1 MPIHFA
7 VRKTPFVWHVVP
19 NEIAD
24 GFLRPDVMPHITRG
38 NKAAARLCLAEERPD
53 QPRWWVEQM
62 MAILHDA

>member
-1 MPIHFA
+1 
-7 VRKTPFVWHVVP
+7 
-19 NEIAD
+19 
-24 GFLRPDVMPHITRG
+24 MPHITRG